1 MTHPVSGV
9 RFFGIA
15 QKKPCCKCCRKG
27 EKTDYEQE
35 EYYREAAKQINYKLN
50 RYRSR
55 FPKFDSNKHWAMTA
69 VELAYEVVR
78 LQDSTDV
85 EPYKDKLK
93 ELTDLMEK
101 YIK

>member
-1 MTHPVSGV
+1 MDDNIMRINLLVDN
-9 RFFGIA
+9 
-15 QKKPCCKCCRKG
+15 
-27 EKTDYEQE
+27 EKYPLNIPRDQE

>member
-1 MTHPVSGV
+1 MSMDDNIMRINLLVDN
-9 RFFGIA
+9 
-15 QKKPCCKCCRKG
+15 
-27 EKTDYEQE
+27 EKYPLNIPRDQE

-69 VELAYEVVR
+69 VELSYEVVR

>member
-1 MTHPVSGV
+1 MRINLLVDN
-9 RFFGIA
+9 
-15 QKKPCCKCCRKG
+15 
-27 EKTDYEQE
+27 EKYPLNIPRDQE

-78 LQDSTDV
+78 LQHSTDV

>member
-1 MTHPVSGV
+1 MRINLLVDN
-9 RFFGIA
+9 
-15 QKKPCCKCCRKG
+15 
-27 EKTDYEQE
+27 EKYPLNIPRDQE

-55 FPKFDSNKHWAMTA
+55 FPKFDSKKHWAMTA

>member
-1 MTHPVSGV
+1 
-9 RFFGIA
+9 
-15 QKKPCCKCCRKG
+15 
-27 EKTDYEQE
+27 
-35 EYYREAAKQINYKLN
+35 
-50 RYRSR
+50 
-55 FPKFDSNKHWAMTA
+55 MTA